1 MLERIKI
8 SDIALDKVVDI
19 GYNKT
24 MRYDSLRTQTERDA
38 ELKRYAQ
45 EHPELSYSE
54 MGKVFGIKTRQ
65 QVHQILRGKKRNKN

>member
-1 MLERIKI
+1 
-8 SDIALDKVVDI
+8 
-19 GYNKT
+19 
-24 MRYDSLRTQTERDA
+24 MRYDSLRTQIKRDT